1 MDAVP
6 EVIGAPSPVGA
17 VIVTVNNRP
26 EGRAETQGGV
36 RAPKDRWY
44 IPSHCPVFQ
53 SQENPDRHGI
63 RYVTAFKPQSV
74 SREQVWNQKVAGVS
88 IDGQYNVEQLRAN
101 AGCEGQTQLS
111 IAVGGMVSLA
121 SSDADNKKFK
131 YGDIVRVD
139 TRSFAKV
146 ERLYDTEFEGPL
158 KYDLGNDTLPS
169 VGTFVRPI
177 GGVEGGM
184 VVMLNFDL

>member
-17 VIVTVNNRP
+17 VVVTCNNRP
-26 EGRAETQGGV
+26 EGKAENQLGV

-53 SQENPDRHGI
+53 SQESPDRHGI
-63 RYVTAFKPQSV
+63 RYVTAFQPQSV
-74 SREQVWNQKVAGVS
+74 SGVELWNQKVAGVS

-131 YGDIVRVD
+131 YGDIVRVV
-139 TRSFAKV
+139 TGSFAKV
-146 ERLYDTEFEGPL
+146 ERLYDTDFEGPL
-158 KYDLGNDTLPS
+158 RYDLIPETMPS
-169 VGTFVRPI
+169 VGTFVRPV
-177 GGVEGGM
+177 GPEGGM